1 MQKTMLAKIYL
12 KKSWVWLRNHW
23 YVPVLFTAACV
34 TWFFYRQRAT
44 AIFDSLIE
52 SRKAH
57 KEEVKELNKIQAKE
71 VASRDKNLKNYL
83 ESEDKLEE
91 KLAKDNLAAA
101 KERKDREEEL
111 MKKEIHDIAKEL
123 AKKEHLK

>member
-1 MQKTMLAKIYL
+1 MQKAMLAKIYL

-23 YVPVLFTAACV
+23 YVPALFAAACV
-34 TWFFYRQRAT
+34 IWFFYRQRAS

-57 KEEVKELNKIQAKE
+57 KEEIKELNEIQQSE
-71 VASRDKNLKNYL
+71 IASRDKNLKNYL
-83 ESEDKLEE
+83 DSSDALDSKFSEE
-91 KLAKDNLAAA
+91 KIAIA
-101 KERKDREEEL
+101 KEKAAREKEL